1 MQRRSRAR
9 LGTVLALVVSLAAL
23 VPTGAVAAT
32 QSVTIALS
40 SFSPSSKTIAR
51 GDTVQWRNEDHTTH
65 DVKSDLPGYF
75 SSPDGAGGMFFKD
88 MYVKSFKQAGS
99 FGYFCR
105 AHKSTTPHEGTI
117 VVPIKVTRDG
127 NTFTIVAASQSMAGT
142 KWRNRIQVK
151 GTRFIDLEERQDDKR
166 TVRDLLFH
174 EERHVPLPF
183 GDQGLGDGRNF
194 RLEPGGIQVGVARNG
209 SAGRTSAEGV
219 SEGGWGIVALARV
232 SGVVDGG

>member
-51 GDTVQWRNEDHTTH
+51 GDTVQWRNEDHTSH

-151 GTRFIDLEERQDDKR
+151 D
-166 TVRDLLFH
+166 
-174 EERHVPLPF
+174 
-183 GDQGLGDGRNF
+183 
-194 RLEPGGIQVGVARNG
+194 PGSSTWKSVKT
-209 SAGRTSAEGV
+209 TSARSATYFSTKSGTFRFRSATKDSETGATSGWSPVV
-219 SEGGWGIVALARV
+219 SK
-232 SGVVDGG
+232 SG